1 MGSDNGVSK
10 KVIIWLVVASVLLA
24 LVLVAT
30 FLLFFKKQT
39 KSDVIEMDTGTII
52 MTYSD
57 DSNVFALKDMV
68 PTKDTEG
75 VKSEKYYDFAVS
87 TTFAEAKSIDY
98 EVVIS
103 VDDKNSTIDEKDIH
117 FYLEK
122 QKSGTF
128 IKVLGPASYETNK
141 SKTEL
146 GANSGTMT
154 LAKAS
159 KEVDSVDNYRLRMWL
174 SEDVNVSKLTTKD
187 FAVKIEIYGKAN

>member
-10 KVIIWLVVASVLLA
+10 KVIIWLVVASVLLV

-30 FLLFFKKQT
+30 FLLFFRKQI

-103 VDDKNSTIDEKDIH
+103 VDDKNSTIDEKNIH
-117 FYLEK
+117 
-122 QKSGTF
+122 S
-128 IKVLGPASYETNK
+128 
-141 SKTEL
+141 
-146 GANSGTMT
+146 
-154 LAKAS
+154 
-159 KEVDSVDNYRLRMWL
+159 
-174 SEDVNVSKLTTKD
+174 
-187 FAVKIEIYGKAN
+187 